1 MILLGIDC
9 GTQSTKVVA
18 MDWET
23 GDILASGGG
32 AYGFVEGLPEG
43 AMEQDPA
50 WWVAAAEKGVRE
62 VLSILGPRKAEIA
75 GIGVSG
81 QQHGLVVIDQNGK
94 VLRPA
99 KLWCDTSTTSECR
112 EITSALGGD
121 AGALSFVGNTIRTG
135 YTAPKILWLAHHEP
149 EIWDQTATVLLPHD
163 YLNFWLTGEK
173 RMEYGDASG
182 TALLDIVTRTWSDRA
197 VEVNAN
203 GLFERLPPVG
213 PSSEPCG
220 VLRDSLCQ
228 AWGLSK
234 APLVSSGGGDNM
246 MAAIGTGNVQV
257 GEVTASLG
265 TSGTLFAFSD
275 MPVTDPYGEVAAFCD
290 STDHWLPLICTM
302 NLTLISEHVRKLFG
316 WSYDEMDAVVS
327 AEKPGSLVFLPY
339 LTGERTPDLPAAR
352 GVLANI
358 SLNNFTAGGLARAAV
373 ESVILGLGYGLNRF
387 HELGVPVSSIRL
399 TGGASSSPVWR
410 QLCADIFGVPTIALD
425 SAKGAAS
432 GAAIQAG
439 WTVLR
444 SEGSRHDLPEICQRL
459 VTFDDSTRCEPNLT
473 LTDHYAEAM
482 VKSNELRAALT
493 STPFLS

>member
-18 MDWET
+18 LDWET
-23 GDILASGGG
+23 GEILASGGE

-50 WWVAAAEKGVRE
+50 WWVAAADKGMRE
-62 VLSILGPRKAEIA
+62 VLAALGPRKVDVA

-81 QQHGLVVIDQNGK
+81 QQHGLVVLDKNDR

-99 KLWCDTSTTSECR
+99 KLWCDTSTTAECR

-121 AGALSFVGNTIRTG
+121 AGAVASVGNTIRPG
-135 YTAPKILWLAHHEP
+135 YTAPKIRWMAHHEP
-149 EIWDQTATVLLPHD
+149 DLWDRTATILLPHD
-163 YLNFWLTGEK
+163 FLNFWLTGEK

-182 TALLDIVTRTWSDRA
+182 TALLDIQNRSWAPQALDATA
-197 VEVNAN
+197 A
-203 GLFERLPPVG
+203 GLAERLPALG
-213 PSSEPCG
+213 SSSEPCG
-220 VLRDSLCQ
+220 KLRETLCK
-228 AWGLSK
+228 AWGLSQ

-275 MPVTDPYGEVAAFCD
+275 KPVVDPRGEVAAFCD
-290 STDHWLPLICTM
+290 STDHWLPLVCTM

-316 WSYDEMDAVVS
+316 WSHDEMDAMIS
-327 AEKPGSLVFLPY
+327 AEKPGGLVFLPY
-339 LTGERTPDLPAAR
+339 LTGERTPDLPSAR

-358 SLNNFTAGGLARAAV
+358 SLTNFTAGGLARAAV
-373 ESVILGLGYGLNRF
+373 ESVLLGLGYGLNRF
-387 HELGVPVSSIRL
+387 RELGVPVSSIRL
-399 TGGASSSPVWR
+399 TGGASSSPIWR
-410 QLCADIFGVPTIALD
+410 QLCADIFGVPVMALD
-425 SAKGAAS
+425 SGKGAAS

-439 WTVLR
+439 WAVLQAQ
-444 SEGSRHDLPEICQRL
+444 GDHCTLPEIAQRL
-459 VTFDDSTRCEPNLT
+459 VTFDDSTRCQPNRELT
-473 LTDHYAEAM
+473 AHYAG
-482 VKSNELRAALT
+482 VLDQSRELRAALLPT
-493 STPFLS
+493 SFLS

>member
-18 MDWET
+18 LDWET
-23 GDILASGGG
+23 GEVLASGGD

-43 AMEQDPA
+43 AMEQDPG
-50 WWVAAAEKGVRE
+50 WWVAAAEKGILE
-62 VLSILGPRKAEIA
+62 VLSSLGTRKAEIA

-81 QQHGLVVIDQNGK
+81 QQHGLVVIDQEGK

-112 EITSALGGD
+112 EITAALGGN
-121 AGALSFVGNTIRTG
+121 ARAIASVGNTIRTG
-135 YTAPKILWLAHHEP
+135 YTAPKILWLASHEP
-149 EIWDQTATVLLPHD
+149 EVWEKTVSVLLPHD

-182 TALLDIVTRTWSDRA
+182 TALLDIQTRTWSERA
-197 VEVNAN
+197 VQATAP
-203 GLFERLPPVG
+203 GLAERLPVLSS
-213 PSSEPCG
+213 SSEVCG
-220 VLRDSLCQ
+220 VLRDSLCK
-228 AWGLSK
+228 AWGLTK

-275 MPVTDPYGEVAAFCD
+275 KPVVDPQGEVAAFCD
-290 STDHWLPLICTM
+290 STDHWLPLVCTM

-316 WSYDEMDAVVS
+316 WSHDEMDAVVS
-327 AEKPGSLVFLPY
+327 AEKPGGLVFLPY

-358 SLNNFTAGGLARAAV
+358 SLSNFTAGGLARAAV

-387 HELGVPVSSIRL
+387 RELGVPVSSIRL
-399 TGGASSSPVWR
+399 TGGASISPVWR
-410 QLCADIFGVPTIALD
+410 QLCADIFGVPTITLD
-425 SAKGAAS
+425 SGKGAAS

-439 WTVLR
+439 WAVMR
-444 SEGSRHDLPEICQRL
+444 SQGFSQTLPEICQRL
-459 VTFDDSTRCEPNLT
+459 VTFDDATRCEPDPT
-473 LTDHYAEAM
+473 LTAHYAGALA
-482 VKSNELRAALT
+482 KSNDLRAALIST
-493 STPFLS
+493 SFLL

>member
-23 GDILASGGG
+23 GEILASGGD

-50 WWVAAAEKGVRE
+50 WWVAAAEKGILE
-62 VLSILGPRKAEIA
+62 VISSLGPRKAEIA

-81 QQHGLVVIDQNGK
+81 QQHGLVVIDKDGK

-112 EITSALGGD
+112 DITTSLGGD
-121 AGALSFVGNTIRTG
+121 TGAISAVGNTIRTG
-135 YTAPKILWLAHHEP
+135 YTAPKMLWLSRHEP
-149 EIWDQTATVLLPHD
+149 EIWEQTATVLLPHD

-173 RMEYGDASG
+173 CMEYGDASG
-182 TALLDIVTRTWSDRA
+182 TALLDIQTRTWSDHA
-197 VEVNAN
+197 VEATAP
-203 GLFERLPPVG
+203 GLAERLPKVG
-213 PSSEPCG
+213 PSSQPCG
-220 VLRDSLCQ
+220 VLRESLCK

-246 MAAIGTGNVQV
+246 MAAIGTGNVRV

-275 MPVTDPYGEVAAFCD
+275 KPVVDPQGEVAAFCD
-290 STDHWLPLICTM
+290 STDHWLPLVCTM

-316 WSYDEMDAVVS
+316 WSHDEMDAAIS
-327 AEKPGSLVFLPY
+327 AEKPGALVFLPY
-339 LTGERTPDLPAAR
+339 LTGERTPDLPSAR

-358 SLNNFTAGGLARAAV
+358 SLSNFTAGGLARASV

-387 HELGVPVSSIRL
+387 RELGVPVSSIRL
-399 TGGASSSPVWR
+399 TGGASNSPVWR
-410 QLCADIFGVPTIALD
+410 QLCADIFGVPTLSLD
-425 SAKGAAS
+425 SGKGAAS

-444 SEGSRHDLPEICQRL
+444 SQGSSESLSEICQRL
-459 VTFDDSTRCEPNLT
+459 VTFDDTTRCEPNPNLT
-473 LTDHYAEAM
+473 AHYEEALK
-482 VKSNELRAALT
+482 KSQDLRAALT
-493 STPFLS
+493 PTQFLS